1 MKNMFKLKDV
11 VTGRLFAFLTQ
22 EQAEAFC
29 DDYDHPENLVGV
41 DVR

>member
-1 MKNMFKLKDV
+1 
-11 VTGRLFAFLTQ
+11 LFAFLTQ
-22 EQAEAFC
+22 DQANDFC